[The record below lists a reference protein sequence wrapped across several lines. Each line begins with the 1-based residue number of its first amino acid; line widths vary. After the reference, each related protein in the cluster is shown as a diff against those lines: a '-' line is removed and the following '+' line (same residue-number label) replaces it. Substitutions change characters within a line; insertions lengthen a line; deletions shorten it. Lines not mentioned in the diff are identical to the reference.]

1 MASWPTCAWLPG
13 TVGDPGSCLKPH
25 AQPRDPLKCRRA
37 LAVDSSSPGP
47 PAVAP
52 SSLPTFGLL
61 GSRPPPVAAHASGH
75 RVAICSGHSQTSCLA
90 RGRPP
95 SFPPPSPATSFP
107 SGFGDWWPESSGWPH
122 GRVLYHQRSHGQLGL
137 WCPGPVE
144 ATPHPRC
151 WPRHSLT
158 HSPRKPPHSEGPHP
172 GIQQRPGAD
181 PTQIFPWALN

>member
-1 MASWPTCAWLPG
+1 MSET
-13 TVGDPGSCLKPH
+13 SCT
-25 AQPRDPLKCRRA
+25 AQGPFKMPPSPRGRQLFPWTP
-37 LAVDSSSPGP
+37 SPGP
-47 PAVAP
+47 QFSPNLRSPGEPATP
-52 SSLPTFGLL
+52 GCSPCEW
-61 GSRPPPVAAHASGH
+61 H

-172 GIQQRPGAD
+172 GIRQRPGAD